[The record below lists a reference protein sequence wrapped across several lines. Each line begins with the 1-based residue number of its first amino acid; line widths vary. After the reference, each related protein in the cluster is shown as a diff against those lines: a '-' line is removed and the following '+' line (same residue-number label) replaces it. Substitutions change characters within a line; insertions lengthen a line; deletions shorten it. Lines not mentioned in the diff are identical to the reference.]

1 MVFASPHRLDL
12 RLVCTFN
19 RPARLRKKVLEIWPT
34 LPIAVWYPYQSAV
47 QGRSLIL
54 VVDENNVSVALQYP
68 DRIRE
73 INLFVTCSLLLKLGA
88 QVLVSFPALEYLQ
101 LESPTKPT
109 LALPVGFLGGT
120 TPKLRV
126 IHLTSIAFP
135 TLPLLL
141 LSTRDLVSLRLD
153 SVPRRGYISPEALA
167 IGLSMTT
174 RLKILRIHFLPC
186 ASNVFK
192 DTGSAERPLTT
203 RAILPVL
210 SDFQFSGDGAY
221 LEDLISRLDAPSLEL
236 LNITLFK
243 PNSFESLQLSQFISR
258 TKSFAS
264 PHQLSIV
271 LLRDEILVV
280 NHFHSPPLTSH
291 FLLQITSEDM
301 DLQDTLPQV
310 LTRLSVLLS
319 GVQRLILNSFI
330 PRSSWLGP
338 DDMDLP
344 LWLDFFCNLK
354 SVKRLDVSGVF
365 VQSIESALERLPED
379 MVQRVL
385 PALQDLHVEKCESP
399 GGPFQKF
406 ADALQYSGR
415 PITVHYV
422 VYFLMPKTR
431 LDESPDPAPDLR
443 SVESRTVR

>member
-153 SVPRRGYISPEALA
+153 SVSRRGYISPEAIA
-167 IGLSMTT
+167 IGLSMTIK
-174 RLKILRIHFLPC
+174 LQSLRIHFLPY
-186 ASNVFK
+186 ASNVLK
-192 DTGSAERPLTT
+192 DTRSAERPVMA
-203 RAILPVL
+203 RAILPIL
-210 SDFQFSGDGAY
+210 SEFQFSGDGAY
-221 LEDLISRLDAPSLEL
+221 LEDLISRIDAPSLEQ
-236 LNITLFK
+236 LNITLFE
-243 PNSFESLQLSQFISR
+243 PDSFESLQLSQFINR

-264 PHQLSIV
+264 PHQMSI
-271 LLRDEILVV
+271 LLLGDEILVA
-280 NHFHSPPLTSH
+280 NHFHPSPLTSH
-291 FLLQITSEDM
+291 FLLQITSEEVE
-301 DLQDTLPQV
+301 LLDTLPQV
-310 LTRLSVLLS
+310 LTRVSALLS
-319 GVQRLILNSFI
+319 GVQRLVMKSFL
-330 PRSSWLGP
+330 PSSSWLDP
-338 DDMDLP
+338 EDLDSP
-344 LWLDFFCNLK
+344 LWLDFFRDLK
-354 SVKRLDVSGVF
+354 SVQRLEVAGVF
-365 VQSIESALERLPED
+365 VQGIELALERLPENL
-379 MVQRVL
+379 VQRVL
-385 PALQDLHVEKCESP
+385 PALQDLHVGKCESP
-399 GGPFQKF
+399 NGPFQKF
-406 ADALQYSGR
+406 GDALRSSGR
-415 PITVHYV
+415 PITVHYTAS
-422 VYFLMPKTR
+422 LPPDTH
-431 LDESPDPAPDLR
+431 LDESSD
-443 SVESRTVR
+443 